1 MTPLDFRSWIT
12 LILFLFAAAF
22 VNAPQAFCI
31 PWTKGKYRFILNL
44 VTAPVLAVILGLAT
58 TAISPAELWRGI
70 AGSDGIEPYSILI
83 LLLSLSYVCISLD
96 LTGGLA
102 MTSLWFTTLAGRR
115 GRLFYTV
122 IFFTSLFYATITNN
136 DVAILTLT
144 PVTIYFAKAMRL
156 PPYAMLLGE
165 FIASNTASMILFTGN
180 LTNIVVAQAYGLNF
194 AQYAAWMILPALGS
208 AVCSWMVLMIQYRKD
223 IPKAVDP
230 PVVRPRSALKEPWFA
245 LTGLFLVAGTIIALA
260 VSSFYHISVWMVSLP
275 FAVVGLIID
284 LIRDTRIWQRRR
296 RGEVVE
302 VKRGGEMVIDERE
315 EEEEEE
321 KEELSPQGMDSQPSL
336 STLTTCSQGSSPKE
350 EERGVEEAELSSSS
364 SPPPPPDPPREP
376 NIFTRFLLRIW
387 GMISPKIPITSQVLV
402 QLPYAVFPF
411 SFGMFI
417 LVEGLSAHG
426 WTVRLA
432 KVLVYCCPNPTVAA
446 FTVGFISS
454 LACIPFNNVPMTILF
469 ARALLSEQFTAN
481 TTESTHKAS
490 LFALAIGSNLGANL
504 TIFASLAGVMWATLS
519 QAKGVQFTGWR
530 FFQACLWSFPL
541 SVGAACAILAAEV
554 AVMEKQGG

>member
-1 MTPLDFRSWIT
+1 
-12 LILFLFAAAF
+12 
-22 VNAPQAFCI
+22 
-31 PWTKGKYRFILNL
+31 
-44 VTAPVLAVILGLAT
+44 VILGLAT

-96 LTGGLA
+96 LTGVLA
-102 MTSLWFTTLAGRR
+102 MVALWFPTLAGRR
-115 GRLFYTV
+115 GRLFYTA
-122 IFFTSLFYATITNN
+122 IFFVSLFFATITNN

-144 PVTIYFAKAMRL
+144 PITIYFSNAMRL
-156 PPYAMLLGE
+156 PPYALLLGE

-208 AVCSWMVLMIQYRKD
+208 AVCSWAVLMVQYRKD
-223 IPKAVDP
+223 IPKEVDLP
-230 PVVRPRSALKEPWFA
+230 DVRPRSALKEPHFA
-245 LTGLFLVAGTIIALA
+245 ITGLFLVAGIIVALA
-260 VSSFYHISVWMVSLP
+260 VSSFYHISVWIVSLP

-284 LIRDTRIWQRRR
+284 LIRDTYFWRKGYRKE
-296 RGEVVE
+296 G
-302 VKRGGEMVIDERE
+302 E
-315 EEEEEE
+315 EEESGALEQDDFTTVPGTTTINP
-321 KEELSPQGMDSQPSL
+321 SPSNLGA
-336 STLTTCSQGSSPKE
+336 GE
-350 EERGVEEAELSSSS
+350 VE
-364 SPPPPPDPPREP
+364 PPQR
-376 NIFTRFLLRIW
+376 NLLIKW
-387 GMISPKIPITSQVLV
+387 LHKVWKKVASKIPITASVLE

-446 FTVGFISS
+446 FTVGFITS

-469 ARALLSEQFTAN
+469 ARALLSAQFTAN
-481 TTESTHKAS
+481 AS
-490 LFALAIGSNLGANL
+490 DATRKSALFALAIGSNLGANL

-519 QAKGVQFTGWR
+519 QGKGVHFAGWR
-530 FFQACLWSFPL
+530 FFRACLWSFPV
-541 SVGAACAILAAEV
+541 SVAAACAILAAEV
-554 AVMEKQGG
+554 AVMER